1 MFISQIY
8 LSDDGNMHPIV
19 SNRSQQLQK
28 LYQTHD
34 YKIYTNSVLEDL
46 IKKNFDSDVYEA
58 YNHLVPYSFKAD
70 LGRFCILYL
79 IGGWYFDIGIKL
91 LKKIELDA
99 NIDLFFFRDLNKKFC
114 LSPVLNGI
122 IFSKEKRNPIFLECI
137 KKIVENVNNQ
147 FYGESSLD
155 ISGPTLF
162 SRKIS
167 QYEEEYIVQYGE
179 LRALTPDLNNKNLA
193 FVGGDGKIYGY
204 FDSLRDLK
212 LRFPKEFTN
221 VQNYNE
227 FYKNRIVYKS

>member
-1 MFISQIY
+1 MVFWYWNQI
-8 LSDDGNMHPIV
+8 
-19 SNRSQQLQK
+19 
-28 LYQTHD
+28 
-34 YKIYTNSVLEDL
+34 
-46 IKKNFDSDVYEA
+46 IKKDRARCKYWF
-58 YNHLVPYSFKAD
+58 
-70 LGRFCILYL
+70 I
-79 IGGWYFDIGIKL
+79 
-91 LKKIELDA
+91 
-99 NIDLFFFRDLNKKFC
+99 FFRDLNKKFC

-155 ISGPTLF
+155 ISGPNLF

>member
-19 SNRSQQLQK
+19 SNRSQRLQK

-155 ISGPTLF
+155 ISGPNLF

-167 QYEEEYIVQYGE
+167 QYEEEYIV
-179 LRALTPDLNNKNLA
+179 
-193 FVGGDGKIYGY
+193 
-204 FDSLRDLK
+204 
-212 LRFPKEFTN
+212 
-221 VQNYNE
+221 
-227 FYKNRIVYKS
+227 